1 MRLHFGDCLFDS
13 DTREVFRSGDLLS
26 VSPKAFEFL
35 EILIQRRPGAV
46 SKDEIHRLLWRE
58 TFVSDANLPNLV
70 AELRAAFGDSAHNSQ
85 IIRTVPRYGYAF
97 CADATAEPG
106 HRPSSSAVYRLIWG
120 CREIALH
127 AGENLLGRDED
138 AIVWIDD
145 PEVSRRHARIVVTES
160 GATLEDLG
168 SKNGTFVR
176 GERIRGVVSLKE
188 GDLITIGPSS
198 MILQVYRHT
207 DPTAS
212 AEGEEAGKRT
222 GS

>member
-13 DTREVFRSGDLLS
+13 DTREVYRSGSLIS

-35 EILIQRRPGAV
+35 EILIQRRPSAV

-58 TFVSDANLPNLV
+58 IFVSDANLPNLV
-70 AELRAAFGDSAHNSQ
+70 AELRTALGDSARNSR

-97 CADATAEPG
+97 SADSTAEPG
-106 HRPSSSAVYRLIWG
+106 QRPGSSVVYRLIWG
-120 CREIALH
+120 YREIALH
-127 AGENLLGRDED
+127 VGENLLGREES
-138 AIVWIDD
+138 AVVWIDGA
-145 PEVSRRHARIVVTES
+145 EVSRRHARIVISES
-160 GATLEDLG
+160 GATMEDLG

-212 AEGEEAGKRT
+212 AEGGDAEKR
-222 GS
+222 GP